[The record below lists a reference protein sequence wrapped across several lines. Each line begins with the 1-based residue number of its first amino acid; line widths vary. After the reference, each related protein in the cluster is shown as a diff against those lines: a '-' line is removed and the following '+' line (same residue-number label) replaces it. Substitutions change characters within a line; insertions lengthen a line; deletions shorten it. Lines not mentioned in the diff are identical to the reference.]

1 MTMKTL
7 GPMIVSLLLVA
18 RVAAQEPPKSQPPI
32 WSAKP
37 DVAAFEAAENDR
49 LASVQRAVEQV
60 VAVKGART
68 VENTLAPFD
77 EATRQLNAAYY
88 LASTMEQVHP
98 EAAFRDHASAM
109 VRKASAVQTALSLN
123 RDVYQALAGLDL
135 SAADASTRYYVQ
147 RQLLEFRLAGVDKD
161 DATRA
166 RLKKL
171 NDELTNDQSMF
182 ERNIA
187 DDQNTVEV
195 ADASELDGLPQDYIE
210 NHKPGADGKI
220 HITTNYPDIFP
231 PLKYSKSDALRRRL
245 EVAFDTRAY
254 PKNRDCAQGH
264 DADALR
270 DRDAARLFLLGRL
283 LRGGQD
289 DPQRQEHCGFHST
302 VGRSGPSLNAARIR
316 AATRR
321 ETEDRSGGEGNLG
334 LRSMLT

>member
-171 NDELTNDQSMF
+171 NDQLT
-182 ERNIA
+182 ERP
-187 DDQNTVEV
+187 VHV
-195 ADASELDGLPQDYIE
+195 RPQY
-210 NHKPGADGKI
+210 
-220 HITTNYPDIFP
+220 
-231 PLKYSKSDALRRRL
+231 RRRP
-245 EVAFDTRAY
+245 EHHRGHRCFRARW
-254 PKNRDCAQGH
+254 P
-264 DADALR
+264 
-270 DRDAARLFLLGRL
+270 AAGLHRKSQAGR
-283 LRGGQD
+283 RRQD
-289 DPQRQEHCGFHST
+289 SSSPPT
-302 VGRSGPSLNAARIR
+302 IR
-316 AATRR
+316 TFFRR
-321 ETEDRSGGEGNLG
+321 
-334 LRSMLT
+334 